1 MPTPKPT
8 KHRMPTGLT
17 RDGRGQRLWRDLTAR
32 WEFTEAE
39 YSDLENACHTADRIV
54 KERRAIGDDYT
65 VEGSQGQI
73 VAHPLLAQLRAD
85 ENHLSNL
92 LNRLDMPEPEEQAAA
107 DTPGTRSARMRAV
120 ADSRWSK
127 AFG

>member
-1 MPTPKPT
+1 MARPDRQMGI
-8 KHRMPTGLT
+8 HRSRIP
-17 RDGRGQRLWRDLTAR
+17 RPRKRLPHR
-32 WEFTEAE
+32 
-39 YSDLENACHTADRIV
+39 ADRIV